1 MDFDLIDN
9 QLLRQQMIDMTNE
22 QWNYNW
28 LILNEQN
35 GLRSQTDLLTKGH
48 VILTSLPLAVKVI
61 HVIWSRCSS
70 ICVLNNKIFVLP
82 FICM

>member
-22 QWNYNW
+22 QWNYNR

-35 GLRSQTDLLTKGH
+35 GFRSQ
-48 VILTSLPLAVKVI
+48 SA
-61 HVIWSRCSS
+61 
-70 ICVLNNKIFVLP
+70 
-82 FICM
+82 

>member
-9 QLLRQQMIDMTNE
+9 QLLRQQMIDMTSE

-35 GLRSQTDLLTKGH
+35 GLRSQTN
-48 VILTSLPLAVKVI
+48 SLKDMSFWQVCHLQLK
-61 HVIWSRCSS
+61 
-70 ICVLNNKIFVLP
+70 
-82 FICM
+82 